1 MQSSEWIYDLP
12 RFLGEQSEKVFSG
25 IKRTAFFSFAFDSD
39 DIQLPDLWSLF
50 KRLDL
55 KIDEMISLPYKTME
69 HGVFVLSKADD
80 ERRAQER

>member
-1 MQSSEWIYDLP
+1 MTYNY
-12 RFLGEQSEKVFSG
+12 
-25 IKRTAFFSFAFDSD
+25 RTYGRWF
-39 DIQLPDLWSLF
+39 SLF
-50 KRLDL
+50 KGLDL